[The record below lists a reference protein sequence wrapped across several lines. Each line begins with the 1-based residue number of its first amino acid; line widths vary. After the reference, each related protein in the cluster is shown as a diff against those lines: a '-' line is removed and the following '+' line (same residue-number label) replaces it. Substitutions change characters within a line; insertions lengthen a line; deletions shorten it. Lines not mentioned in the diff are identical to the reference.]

1 MKYVGNNS
9 LAYFWSKITGRLA
22 QKQDVI
28 SSTNKLDYGLLDNT
42 PTIPTKT
49 SELDNDA
56 HFMPSMF
63 IAKYGITTYAE
74 VLDAYS
80 KGHIV
85 YCRASTGSNPASG
98 SQVRL
103 AFLAYVQA
111 ENNPTEFEFQYYR
124 SVSSHTESVQGD
136 EQHIYK
142 LNKNNGWSYT
152 IRNNF
157 TKLEMGTGMNMVYT
171 SGVKAKAVLS
181 TREPYNTT
189 ETVVGT
195 WIDGSDLY
203 RKVFAVNNLP
213 DTSDI
218 SVSTGVSN
226 ATVINIYGYFTNGN
240 ETYPVN
246 SEHPDLGGGVYIS
259 TTNVGSQ
266 LKYSTTFDASQYSG
280 HVVIEY
286 TKNS

>member
-85 YCRASTGSNPASG
+85 YCRASTGSNPGSG
-98 SQVRL
+98 SQLRM
-103 AFLAYVQA
+103 AFLAYVNN
-111 ENNPTEFEFQYYR
+111 ETNPTEFEFQYYR
-124 SVSSHTESVQGD
+124 TLNSHTETNQGD
-136 EQHIYK
+136 EVYIYK
-142 LNKNNGWSYT
+142 LNKNNGWSLTLRKTYT
-152 IRNNF
+152 KIE
-157 TKLEMGTGMNMVYT
+157 TGTGITYT
-171 SGVKAKAVLS
+171 FTTGNTPKIKLQAK
-181 TREPYNTT
+181 EPYNTT

-195 WIDGSDLY
+195 WVDGSDLY

-286 TKNS
+286 IKNS

>member
-28 SSTNKLDYGLLDNT
+28 SSTNKLDYDLLDNT
-42 PTIPTKT
+42 PSIPTKT
-49 SELDNDA
+49 SELENDA

-189 ETVVGT
+189 ETLVGS
-195 WIDGSDLY
+195 WLGNNLY
-203 RKVFAVNNLP
+203 RKVFTVNNLP

-218 SVSTGVSN
+218 SASSGVSN
-226 ATVINIYGYFTNGN
+226 VNVINIYGSFTNGN
-240 ETYPVN
+240 ETYAIN
-246 SEHPDLGGGVYIS
+246 CAHPDLGGGVYVS

-266 LKYSTTFDASQYSG
+266 IKYSTTFDATPYAG